1 MPVTNEHG
9 TVRRARYYADPDAS
23 SHELLNN
30 AAELLQYARG
40 LTESLAEFVHE
51 SDTVDCRRMALSLD
65 AVAALT
71 QMGAHC
77 AAEAHARLAWESGQV
92 SGNASGA
99 H

>member
-1 MPVTNEHG
+1 MPVTNG

-23 SHELLNN
+23 PHDLLNH

-40 LTESLAEFVHE
+40 LTELLAEFVHE
-51 SDTVDCRRMALSLD
+51 SDAVDCQRMALSLD

-77 AAEAHARLAWESGQV
+77 AAEAHARLAWEKGSMAPDALG
-92 SGNASGA
+92 S